1 MKKRLAITAFLAC
14 FVPTM
19 TTQAQTTEDVPP
31 KNIIF
36 LIGDG
41 MGNSY
46 TSAYRY
52 FKNKSTTQF
61 VNRTAFDGYLVGQQM
76 TYSQDAKEN
85 VTDSASAATAMAT
98 GVKTYN
104 AAVGVDN
111 NLTKRQTVLEAAKK
125 QGKSTGI
132 VVTSQITHA
141 TPASYGGHDKSR
153 KNMHAIANDF
163 YDEKINGQHKIDVM
177 LGGGKAQMI
186 RSDRDLT
193 KEFKKDGYNYV
204 TTKEALAANTNP
216 QLLGLFAKEGLTKKL
231 DRVTTPDLSVMT
243 NAALKQLDKN
253 EAGFFLLVEGSQIDW
268 AGHDND
274 IVSAMGEMT
283 DFEKAFEA
291 AINFAKEDGETLVIA
306 TADHSTGGFSIA
318 KAGNYNWYPSIIR
331 SVKKT
336 PDYMAKKIKA
346 GSSAST
352 IMKKYMK
359 FSLTT
364 KEIKSVSDVR
374 KKSVTTIDNAIE
386 KIINTRSNT
395 GWTTSGHTGDDVN
408 IYAYGPSSSQ
418 FSGHLD
424 NTDQAKKI
432 FQLINGTE
440 KTIIDK

>member
-1 MKKRLAITAFLAC
+1 MKKLLISTVFLAC
-14 FVPTM
+14 LVPS
-19 TTQAQTTEDVPP
+19 TTTSATEETPP

-52 FKNKSTTQF
+52 YKNNSKTQF
-61 VNRTAFDGYLVGQQM
+61 VTRTSFDSYLVGQQM
-76 TYSQDAKEN
+76 TYSQDSKEK

-111 NLTKRQTVLEAAKK
+111 DKTKRQTVLEAAKK
-125 QGKSTGI
+125 KEKSTGI
-132 VVTSQITHA
+132 VVTSQLTHA
-141 TPASYGGHDKSR
+141 TPASYGGHDTSR
-153 KNMHAIANDF
+153 KNMNAIANDF

-186 RSDRDLT
+186 RTDRDLT

-204 TTKEALAANTNP
+204 TSKEALEKNTNP
-216 QLLGLFAKEGLTKKL
+216 QLLGLFAKEGLTKKI
-231 DRVTTPDLSVMT
+231 DRVTTPDLAVMT
-243 NAALKQLDKN
+243 NAALKQLSKN
-253 EAGFFLLVEGSQIDW
+253 EKGFFLLVEGSQIDW

-274 IVSAMGEMT
+274 IVSAMSELA

-291 AINFAKEDGETLVIA
+291 AISFAKKDGETLVIA

-331 SVKKT
+331 SVQKT
-336 PDYMAKKIKA
+336 PDYMAKKIKS
-346 GSSAST
+346 GSSPSS

-359 FSLTT
+359 FNLTA
-364 KEIKSVSDVR
+364 KEIQSVTAVR
-374 KKSVTTIDNAIE
+374 KKSVKTIDNALE

-395 GWTTSGHTGDDVN
+395 GWTTSGHTGEDVN
-408 IYAYGPSSSQ
+408 IYAYGPSASQ

-432 FQLINGTE
+432 FQLINGTVP
-440 KTIIDK
+440 KIIDK